1 MERGSGSEQEP
12 PFPVGTAKAQHFLRQ
27 NLLEEAVQWAEPQW
41 IYCPGL
47 METSEG
53 GSWSV
58 ALMLRNST
66 GKSALLHAD
75 SQQISFQCVLLRA
88 LRDS

>member
-12 PFPVGTAKAQHFLRQ
+12 LFPVGTAKAQHFLRR
-27 NLLEEAVQWAEPQW
+27 NLLEGAAPWAFQWT
-41 IYCPGL
+41 YCPGL

-58 ALMLRNST
+58 ALMFRNNT
-66 GKSALLHAD
+66 EE
-75 SQQISFQCVLLRA
+75 
-88 LRDS
+88 